1 MFSNQSLGDILSALC
16 LTGLMS
22 MDISYRIPDFSRVL
36 SAQIFNLDSQ
46 TDVTFVTRDGATVN
60 THKLPI
66 FFAFPVLKSLS
77 R

>member
-1 MFSNQSLGDILSALC
+1 
-16 LTGLMS
+16 

-60 THKLPI
+60 THKLPL